1 MTEGGSLELFGQ
13 CPFRTN
19 TFQKG
24 ASLCSYELISTS
36 IGNIEIPQV
45 VLTVRG
51 LTVENDPTT
60 DYSKEQEGADR

>member
-1 MTEGGSLELFGQ
+1 MLPVSCAFGNVLD
-13 CPFRTN
+13 TLYN
-19 TFQKG
+19 
-24 ASLCSYELISTS
+24 AVYELISTS
-36 IGNIEIPQV
+36 IGNSDITQV